1 MTTKLEEDL
10 ALGGMAVSPSPQ
22 PLVLWQMLLAH
33 ENAHLQAHLASS
45 PASLAPDGPPSL
57 CYSCSLISAAPLLP
71 PLIPQTLLSSALTV
85 PPAFLLFLWASSAL
99 LPPQDICLC
108 SKPAP
113 PLGQLQGPH
122 VSPAHVVV
130 GCPPKLGGDGRME
143 EGRVGCWLVT
153 PLRHWVPC
161 CMVIGRWGWFSS
173 LRDKKPDGWRESVI

>member
-10 ALGGMAVSPSPQ
+10 ALGGMAVAPSPQ

-33 ENAHLQAHLASS
+33 ENAHLQAHFASS

-85 PPAFLLFLWASSAL
+85 PPAFLLFLWASSTL

-108 SKPAP
+108 SKLAP

-161 CMVIGRWGWFSS
+161 CTVIGRWGWFSS